1 MTHDNPRASP
11 SVWQPDWL
19 VLREMARAVRG
30 LLADPALRLQGAD
43 VVDFGC
49 GSRPYESWFA
59 AAGARYSGADIDR
72 QHEVA
77 IRADGTL
84 ACGDAQFDLTA
95 SFQVLEHV
103 WDVAAYLR
111 ECRRVLRPQGWLL
124 LSTHG
129 TWLYHPHPTDFRR
142 WTADGLR
149 REVEEQGFE
158 FVRMEPVVG
167 PLALTT
173 VFRSLGATHFLR
185 KLPLLG
191 RSLSGIAALI
201 YNLRA
206 WLEDRMTPRQIT
218 ADNASTY
225 VCLFRRR
232 G

>member
-19 VLREMARAVRG
+19 VLREMARVLRG
-30 LLADPALRLQGAD
+30 LLADPALRLQGAE
-43 VVDFGC
+43 VIDFGC

-59 AAGARYSGADIDR
+59 AAGARYRGADIDGA
-72 QHEVA
+72 HELA

-84 ACGDAQFDLTA
+84 ACGDAQFDLAA

-103 WDVAAYLR
+103 WDVATYLR
-111 ECRRVLRPQGWLL
+111 ECRRVLRPDGWLL

-142 WTADGLR
+142 WTAEGLR
-149 REVEEQGFE
+149 REIEAQGFRL
-158 FVRMEPVVG
+158 VRMEPVVG
-167 PLALTT
+167 PLEER
-173 VFRSLGATHFLR
+173 V
-185 KLPLLG
+185 
-191 RSLSGIAALI
+191 
-201 YNLRA
+201 
-206 WLEDRMTPRQIT
+206 TPRGIT

-225 VCLFRRR
+225 VCLFRRE